1 MWIKIWTKHFFCSL
15 ATARQAAKEMAGNNG
30 QTVNGVSRY
39 GHKIKAHGGLNE
51 KEANPQG
58 ASGKVASE
66 KEL

>member
-1 MWIKIWTKHFFCSL
+1 M
-15 ATARQAAKEMAGNNG
+15 EGNNG
-30 QTVNGVSRY
+30 QTVNGVSHH

-51 KEANPQG
+51 KAANPQG